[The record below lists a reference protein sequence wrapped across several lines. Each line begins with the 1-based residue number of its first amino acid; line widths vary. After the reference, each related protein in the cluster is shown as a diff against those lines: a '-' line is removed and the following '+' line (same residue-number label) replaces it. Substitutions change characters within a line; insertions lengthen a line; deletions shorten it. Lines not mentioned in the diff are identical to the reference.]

1 MDATYLRSGG
11 RSGARICYRRMG
23 VGRPTKRLSAK
34 VRGKVARVAYMIYM
48 LAPEVADTILALP
61 SRHVGRMFKAA
72 LRRTQ
77 KSAHK
82 RRCFR
87 RRPTSCV
94 FRIDAGHL

>member
-11 RSGARICYRRMG
+11 RSGTRICYRRMG
-23 VGRPTKRLSAK
+23 AGRPTKGLNAR

-48 LAPEVADTILALP
+48 LAPDVADTILTLP
-61 SRHVGRMFKAA
+61 SRRVGRMFKAA

-94 FRIDAGHL
+94 FRIEAGHL